1 MENNNDFKCAGNEVN
16 CNMCDERAFG
26 RCPGFSII
34 MQRPITSNNNDAPR
48 EITTNTPKSRFYK
61 PGSGY
66 NPFNLISAIG
76 H

>member
-1 MENNNDFKCAGNEVN
+1 MKNKNNFKCIGNGVN

-34 MQRPITSNNNDAPR
+34 MQQPIAPENNDTPSR
-48 EITTNTPKSRFYK
+48 VTTKK
-61 PGSGY
+61 PEAQTYILGSGY
-66 NPFNLISAIG
+66 DPFNTISAIG